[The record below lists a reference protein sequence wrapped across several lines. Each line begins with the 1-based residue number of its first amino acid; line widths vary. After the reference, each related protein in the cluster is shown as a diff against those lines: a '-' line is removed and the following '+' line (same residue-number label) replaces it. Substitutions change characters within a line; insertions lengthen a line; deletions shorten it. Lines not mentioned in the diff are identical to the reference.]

1 MSQLNA
7 ADVPTV
13 FAVQVKEP
21 LQPICST
28 VGPGRGRG
36 RHLMPPGEQRPAQ
49 YPGQLPVVAKADWQE
64 REAVPLQHATK
75 GLPDGSKEFDA
86 NCSTHF
92 LLLPAR

>member
-7 ADVPTV
+7 ADVSTV

-36 RHLMPPGEQRPAQ
+36 GHLMPAGEQKPARD
-49 YPGQLPVVAKADWQE
+49 PGQLPGVAKASGQ
-64 REAVPLQHATK
+64 
-75 GLPDGSKEFDA
+75 
-86 NCSTHF
+86 
-92 LLLPAR
+92 